1 MQFLRAS
8 RGRVHPHTA
17 PAEAPRRGEAFGVRQ
32 PSSPLALWLRRE
44 ERKDGL
50 LCVDRKAAEG
60 SEPYRQFWPHKGIPT
75 GFRPKARGCAA
86 GATPGNRAES
96 RLNPT
101 GVASSPPPRWH
112 NPVGVGTRNGGRPRV
127 APVRRNPGLR
137 DAIPSGLCGMRGN
150 LWVRLRGL
158 RRFGCGGARG
168 RFTAT
173 RAKAAEAC
181 RTAMSCVKGRR
192 AQRAFLFL

>member
-1 MQFLRAS
+1 MVRAALCLVGIGS
-8 RGRVHPHTA
+8 AANSETCVLPVRAHSHTA
-17 PAEAPRRGEAFGVRQ
+17 PRG
-32 PSSPLALWLRRE
+32 
-44 ERKDGL
+44 
-50 LCVDRKAAEG
+50 
-60 SEPYRQFWPHKGIPT
+60 
-75 GFRPKARGCAA
+75 

-150 LWVRLRGL
+150 LWVRLRG
-158 RRFGCGGARG
+158 RWRFGLVRPNV
-168 RFTAT
+168 
-173 RAKAAEAC
+173 RADL
-181 RTAMSCVKGRR
+181 R
-192 AQRAFLFL
+192 